1 MVLKLIVGELYLENK
16 PQVACHLQPID
27 QILELSEL
35 EQLLLYDD
43 QRLHLVR

>member
-1 MVLKLIVGELYLENK
+1 MVLKLIVGEPCLENK
-16 PQVACHLQPID
+16 PQVACRLQPID

-43 QRLHLVR
+43 QRLHLVQ